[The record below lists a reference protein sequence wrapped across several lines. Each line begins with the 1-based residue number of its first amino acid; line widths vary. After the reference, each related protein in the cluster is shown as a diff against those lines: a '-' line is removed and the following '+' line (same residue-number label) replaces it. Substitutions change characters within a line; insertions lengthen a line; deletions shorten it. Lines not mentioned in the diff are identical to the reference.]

1 MFLELFPNLE
11 DVARRPLGQ
20 TTPHS
25 HRHGSRF
32 QDLLFTGAQVSST
45 ADMML
50 NSAVAVVADTN
61 TQGNELFVLL
71 IEGATPEGIGF
82 QFLYLAKGADA
93 AEEHF
98 RIVLL
103 SILPDFTDILEH
115 VYLQV
120 RSLLG

>member
-1 MFLELFPNLE
+1 
-11 DVARRPLGQ
+11 
-20 TTPHS
+20 
-25 HRHGSRF
+25 
-32 QDLLFTGAQVSST
+32 
-45 ADMML
+45 MML
-50 NSAVAVVADTN
+50 NSAVAVVADTD

-82 QFLYLAKGADA
+82 QFLYLAKGTDA

-103 SILPDFTDILEH
+103 SIFPDFTDVLEH

-120 RSLLG
+120 RRLLGGHTLAPFITSAQYSGHRACINIASTNHNSHST